1 MMGAAFREN
10 TFASTG
16 RTESL
21 CVAALAPVLSTRP
34 PSSRMTDD
42 AARALLTEYASNVYF
57 PYFFGQP
64 NVRYC
69 IFVGCMLTGYATRMV
84 SAVYIQRIC
93 MSRQNRINKSKTIVG
108 VGVGVIRVKIVKIDR
123 NRAYQDPVL
132 SRCSRFDRSSN
143 RCDEKVK
150 KWTKEAVTILVPL

>member
-93 MSRQNRINKSKTIVG
+93 MSRQNRINTSKTIVG
-108 VGVGVIRVKIVKIDR
+108 VGVGVIRVKIVSRKTGTVRTKI
-123 NRAYQDPVL
+123 L
-132 SRCSRFDRSSN
+132 SCRDAADLTAHRT
-143 RCDEKVK
+143 VATK
-150 KWTKEAVTILVPL
+150 K

>member
-108 VGVGVIRVKIVKIDR
+108 VGVSVSVIRVKLDACKNRVKTGTVRTKI
-123 NRAYQDPVL
+123 L
-132 SRCSRFDRSSN
+132 SCRDAADLTAHRT
-143 RCDEKVK
+143 VATK
-150 KWTKEAVTILVPL
+150 KWKSGQKKL